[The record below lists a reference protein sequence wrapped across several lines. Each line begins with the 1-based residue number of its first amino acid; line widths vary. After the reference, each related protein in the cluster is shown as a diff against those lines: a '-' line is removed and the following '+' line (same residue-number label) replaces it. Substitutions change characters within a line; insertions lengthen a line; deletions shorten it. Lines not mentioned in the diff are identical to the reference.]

1 MKVYTKPEIE
11 VTVFESE
18 KILLV
23 SGGTQSSTNMTKV
36 DIKTKDLPF

>member
-23 SGGTQSSTNMTKV
+23 SGGTQNSTNMTKV
-36 DIKTKDLPF
+36 DIKTQDLPF